1 MVGIRSPDGLVVGS
15 CTSHPGVLGSVPK
28 REEPG
33 KTGAQAQPG
42 CAKVPGSSR
51 VPLRPR
57 LVVSRSTCPP
67 LTIPPHTRKQL
78 CNRYCSNKTHTHVPF
93 QCQARDILP
102 VAEKQSRTRGNQS
115 SRVEDQPQCR
125 GLCHSSSPSERSFS
139 RPFSSSPSFTQSPSP
154 PRSLVRDGQTSPCP
168 LRPWLAF
175 LRIVG

>member
-15 CTSHPGVLGSVPK
+15 STSHPGVLGSVPK

-78 CNRYCSNKTHTHVPF
+78 CNRYCSNKTHTHTFRFNVKRATF
-93 QCQARDILP
+93 YQSLKSKVGLAATKAAELRINLNVEGCVIVAAP
-102 VAEKQSRTRGNQS
+102 VNALSRA
-115 SRVEDQPQCR
+115 
-125 GLCHSSSPSERSFS
+125 
-139 RPFSSSPSFTQSPSP
+139 PSP
-154 PRSLVRDGQTSPCP
+154 PPFLSHNLP
-168 LRPWLAF
+168 LPR
-175 LRIVG
+175 VH